1 MAGERPLSGRKRKG
15 WLWPVAA
22 TDQNDTNGRSGM
34 AAFGG
39 VNLTGSEGSAPAG
52 RVLSAYARKWRGH
65 DSGNCDHR
73 RQNKLELRWLSQRHG
88 LIPSVL
94 IDLPGLTTRR
104 AGHRV
109 TIGIKLHG
117 QRVTPLGKYSQMCVQ
132 QWTHATESLFTS
144 LSHAW
149 TVEPYASITQPSS
162 REAARA
168 FLRALAY

>member
-1 MAGERPLSGRKRKG
+1 MEVNLHRLELAGRRHRPERYERPLS
-15 WLWPVAA
+15 WYCCLWWRQL
-22 TDQNDTNGRSGM
+22 DRQR
-34 AAFGG
+34 GG
-39 VNLTGSEGSAPAG
+39 AAPAG

-104 AGHRV
+104 ARHRV
-109 TIGIKLHG
+109 TIATKLHG
-117 QRVTPLGKYSQMCVQ
+117 RRVTPLGKYSQMCVH

-144 LSHAW
+144 VSHAW